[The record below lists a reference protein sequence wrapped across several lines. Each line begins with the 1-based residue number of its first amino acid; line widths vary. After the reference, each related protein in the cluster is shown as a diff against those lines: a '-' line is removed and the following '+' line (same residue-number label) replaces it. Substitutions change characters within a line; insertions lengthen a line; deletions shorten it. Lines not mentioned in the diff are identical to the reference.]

1 MERLAYPLPINPN
14 AKYLSN
20 SISNVLYCINK
31 FDKSTL
37 AWPTCPKKTKVWN
50 RKRLQPPPEVPLAGT
65 ASCVIPKR
73 GCSISR
79 SSARA
84 DKKNTFYQILR
95 ASQDQ
100 PHYEECCRYK
110 RKNKDAQFER
120 NIKNDSTYDD
130 IYDIVKTHHP
140 YKNQTEYKKH
150 PDRHKSLNEQ
160 PHMKE
165 ILYNRAYATEKEG
178 THLQYKKKPEH
189 EQYPVWKVYQIR
201 PSVTKS
207 TEYQQNSKGTTHK
220 SPAKSKPK
228 GIYSL
233 RERTNELSM
242 SKSNLH
248 LPYKQGEHQ
257 VKKTSNLRQGSG
269 KRKESSKNQTQRFRK
284 STNDENLIKKKTK
297 KITKTSIQQENFKKS
312 SETKPNFSTTQN
324 PVTNKQTVPEAPIN
338 SREET
343 DNKDGKLNSESL
355 STAVKNQERSRRNS
369 DEQRKSDVDRGKISP
384 RKLSL
389 RFKSFTNEND
399 SKIFIVRGR
408 NSAGKPNMSFVDRRP
423 IKEIYKIQEISNTSH
438 KNEENIEREID
449 KADPYIQGKSNW
461 STNQQEPI
469 TKKFENDLVQKTPI
483 KQIYKARERPQNLKN
498 NQGSF
503 KGEIDLK
510 ATNPMPD
517 SIIVKDFSNQ
527 VHKLRK
533 GSNNHIN
540 SNAKLNRKSIN
551 TKHPKKEIQIY
562 QEKSEKPNNT
572 AGKVK
577 TRVPIGKHLS
587 KNIHR
592 AQKIS
597 KTSSSQQLNYKEK
610 KEKIYDKPNNRTPIK
625 KPKELVTQLKTLI
638 TEPGPVPKIYFVSAR
653 NSKDEPDS
661 LNPGSLPIKTPAKE
675 INQVQGRSSEVTEQK
690 GNDDQEPER
699 AAPALQNSSN
709 ESKNQQKNDKEKPP
723 KTLNIIKNEKQ
734 GKIEEVSNQTSTV
747 FMSKYFNILNR
758 PIKEDNK
765 NPLGANK
772 NSELQ
777 ENVKDHLASNKDTE
791 LQDNLKNPLVFNK
804 DSELK
809 ESLQNPVIDNKD
821 SELQESLQNPLVFN
835 EDSELQESL
844 QSPVVFNENSDL
856 QEPLQN
862 SSIINNDSEL
872 QITLHNQFI
881 INKDRDQQ
889 KDLQIELLIKK
900 IRKEHENLKNQPI
913 PNKGSER
920 QKLFQILNKNN
931 EFQEKL
937 RNQLLVYK
945 NHDQRKTPQNKL
957 LVNIEGELQYKPE
970 EERRKSDIES
980 KSKTIS
986 TPASQNKMR
995 KKSFSK
1001 AVDKSTSSN
1010 KDSGKQL
1017 NMNFFPATE
1026 SPPNSIKKDDTSIT
1040 SVFLHEEPSLVEDL
1054 VTIRTDNI
1062 FLGGRKSIDRKNF
1075 NERFNLARKASEV
1088 LCMTSEMY
1096 NEKLRKCKQYL
1107 NRIDVGDLNKT
1118 DSSSVDFEG
1127 IQDRDLLLYPYTQ
1140 IYQKNCDI
1148 RKENQ
1153 ANVSKIIKKSP
1164 KPTTELN
1171 KELVKSGEELEQKTA
1186 CIMCRTIK
1194 RNHVEKEAPFLEE
1207 MRKEQRRR
1215 ELLAYRA
1222 YFLSHDKCGRG
1233 LLPFVPDKTDLS
1245 RPLSLHDLSKK
1256 LLYSLESKRIIFT
1269 NEKNSSNSAP
1279 KSDLITF
1286 PGKSKSVTLL
1296 MKGNCITF
1304 LKKCN

>member
-165 ILYNRAYATEKEG
+165 ILYN
-178 THLQYKKKPEH
+178 L
-189 EQYPVWKVYQIR
+189 
-201 PSVTKS
+201 
-207 TEYQQNSKGTTHK
+207 
-220 SPAKSKPK
+220 
-228 GIYSL
+228 
-233 RERTNELSM
+233 
-242 SKSNLH
+242 
-248 LPYKQGEHQ
+248 
-257 VKKTSNLRQGSG
+257 
-269 KRKESSKNQTQRFRK
+269 
-284 STNDENLIKKKTK
+284 
-297 KITKTSIQQENFKKS
+297 
-312 SETKPNFSTTQN
+312 
-324 PVTNKQTVPEAPIN
+324 TNKQTVPEAPIN

-527 VHKLRK
+527 
-533 GSNNHIN
+533 
-540 SNAKLNRKSIN
+540 
-551 TKHPKKEIQIY
+551 
-562 QEKSEKPNNT
+562 
-572 AGKVK
+572 
-577 TRVPIGKHLS
+577 
-587 KNIHR
+587 
-592 AQKIS
+592 
-597 KTSSSQQLNYKEK
+597 
-610 KEKIYDKPNNRTPIK
+610 
-625 KPKELVTQLKTLI
+625 
-638 TEPGPVPKIYFVSAR
+638 
-653 NSKDEPDS
+653 
-661 LNPGSLPIKTPAKE
+661 E

-835 EDSELQESL
+835 ED
-844 QSPVVFNENSDL
+844 
-856 QEPLQN
+856 
-862 SSIINNDSEL
+862 
-872 QITLHNQFI
+872 
-881 INKDRDQQ
+881 K
-889 KDLQIELLIKK
+889 
-900 IRKEHENLKNQPI
+900 
-913 PNKGSER
+913 
-920 QKLFQILNKNN
+920 
-931 EFQEKL
+931 
-937 RNQLLVYK
+937 
-945 NHDQRKTPQNKL
+945 
-957 LVNIEGELQYKPE
+957 
-970 EERRKSDIES
+970 
-980 KSKTIS
+980 
-986 TPASQNKMR
+986 
-995 KKSFSK
+995 
-1001 AVDKSTSSN
+1001 
-1010 KDSGKQL
+1010 
-1017 NMNFFPATE
+1017 

-1286 PGKSKSVTLL
+1286 PGKSK
-1296 MKGNCITF
+1296 GN
-1304 LKKCN
+1304 KKA